1 MTKTKSDMDKDTVE
15 KVKEL
20 DANIK
25 KATNDVENLNCVPFD
40 FGSISVG
47 YNIIETDATLMGA
60 VIKLIVNHK
69 EQQIKEWQK
78 ELDEL

>member
-1 MTKTKSDMDKDTVE
+1 MDKDTVE

-25 KATNDVENLNCVPFD
+25 KATNDVENLNSVPFD
-40 FGSISVG
+40 LGSISVG
-47 YNIIETDATLMGA
+47 YNIIETDETLMGA

>member
-1 MTKTKSDMDKDTVE
+1 MDKDTVE

-25 KATNDVENLNCVPFD
+25 KATNDVENLNSVPFD

-47 YNIIETDATLMGA
+47 YNTIETDETLMGA

>member
-1 MTKTKSDMDKDTVE
+1 MDKDTVE

-25 KATNDVENLNCVPFD
+25 KATDEVKYLNRVPLN
-40 FGSISVG
+40 FGHVTVANTSV
-47 YNIIETDATLMGA
+47 ETDETLMGA

>member
-1 MTKTKSDMDKDTVE
+1 MDKDTVE

-25 KATNDVENLNCVPFD
+25 KATDEVKYLNRVPLN
-40 FGSISVG
+40 FGYVTVANTSV
-47 YNIIETDATLMGA
+47 ETDETLMGA

-69 EQQIKEWQK
+69 AQQIKEWQK

>member
-1 MTKTKSDMDKDTVE
+1 MDKDTVE
-15 KVKEL
+15 KVKAL

-25 KATNDVENLNCVPFD
+25 KAANDVKNLNGVPFD
-40 FGSISVG
+40 FGRVILANTSV
-47 YNIIETDATLMGA
+47 ETDETLMGA
-60 VIKLIVNHK
+60 VIKLIVSHK